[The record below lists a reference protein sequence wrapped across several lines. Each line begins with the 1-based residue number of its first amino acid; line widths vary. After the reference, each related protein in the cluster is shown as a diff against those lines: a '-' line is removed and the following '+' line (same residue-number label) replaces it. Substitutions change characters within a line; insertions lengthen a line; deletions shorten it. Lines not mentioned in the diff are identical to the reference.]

1 MAVSASPVSNTF
13 SMPGVLLTA
22 NYPDILNEQFDR
34 IKIRK
39 WGIPVQG
46 MDYFN
51 VVKTSK
57 DYIKHSYV
65 TELGLLSKNDDE
77 DKIPVDHPI
86 QGFDNTH
93 TPIDYRGSI
102 RITKRLRETDQFAVI
117 AKMQGALLQSAK
129 DTTEYIAADAFNTGF
144 GSNASWLCAD
154 GMYLFDSARPFED
167 PGLGTWSNLETA
179 SALTQASL
187 ATMRVNFRK
196 TLNERGLIRPI
207 TMKTLVVPPDL
218 EDKAYELIKSDKRA
232 EDDMN
237 ATNVYQNRFE
247 VKVWDYLT
255 SSTAYFGMGPKDEA
269 YELYFVWRV
278 KPETATYNASENP
291 DVLVHRVRM
300 SCTTGCDRPHQIRGN
315 AGA

>member
-1 MAVSASPVSNTF
+1 MAVTASAVSNSF
-13 SMPGVLLTA
+13 SMPGVLLTN
-22 NYPDILNEQFDR
+22 NYPDILNTQFEK
-34 IKIRK
+34 IKVRK
-39 WGIPVQG
+39 WGVPVQG

-51 VVKTSK
+51 VVSTSK

-65 TELGLLSKNDDE
+65 TELGLLAKNDDE
-77 DKIPVDHPI
+77 DVIPVDHPI

-93 TPIDYRGSI
+93 TPVDYRGSI
-102 RITKRLRETDQFAVI
+102 RITKRLRETDQYAVI

-144 GSNASWLCAD
+144 GTNASWLCAD

-207 TMKTLVVPPDL
+207 MMKTLVVPPAL

-255 SSTAYFGMGPKDEA
+255 SDTAWFGLGPKDEN

-300 SCTTGCDRPHQIRGN
+300 SCTTGADRVHALRGN